1 VTSTPIDEP
10 PGPGRLGPKQLLARP
25 DFRRAYLAGA
35 VSQLGDAFQFVALMW
50 FAIATGGPLGVIAVR
65 IGNSLP
71 ALLFGLHGGIAAD
84 RWDRRRTMIAADLVR
99 FAVLVPMVVAGLAGA
114 LPLWGLVPA
123 GFVLAT
129 ATSYFVPASA
139 AFLGVVFFG
148 NVGAKPVGLALIA
161 PLYLF
166 LDPEVLFVAGGVG
179 VFACS
184 VAAAASVSA
193 STRRALAAKPA

>member
-1 VTSTPIDEP
+1 
-10 PGPGRLGPKQLLARP
+10 
-25 DFRRAYLAGA
+25 
-35 VSQLGDAFQFVALMW
+35 MW

-84 RWDRRRTMIAADLVR
+84 RWDRRRTMIGADLVR

-114 LPLWGLVPA
+114 LPLWVLVPA

-148 NVGAKPVGLALIA
+148 NVGAKPVGPRADRTAL
-161 PLYLF
+161 PL
-166 LDPEVLFVAGGVG
+166 P
-179 VFACS
+179 
-184 VAAAASVSA
+184 
-193 STRRALAAKPA
+193 RP